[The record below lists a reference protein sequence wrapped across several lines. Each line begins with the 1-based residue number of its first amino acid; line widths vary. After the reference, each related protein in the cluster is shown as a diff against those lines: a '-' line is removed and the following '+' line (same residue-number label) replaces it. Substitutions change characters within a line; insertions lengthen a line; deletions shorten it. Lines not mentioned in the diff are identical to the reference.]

1 MRTLRYILAI
11 VLAAVMLLNS
21 ASLVTACGP
30 VTTDPV
36 YVSKESP
43 DPPFQE
49 FTNGKIGIV
58 KESFGRKTLFIAYR
72 YLNGGSF
79 TPDEQNDLVAALK
92 GTGNDTGGAEAIKA
106 WMAARDEFL
115 KEDQKPEEIYTEKSY
130 GGYDYFPNCAANAFE
145 VATQTLKERSAT
157 YGADDKSVGTWLEAQ
172 DAVFDNCSGE
182 PQIPVQLGSESPK
195 WLRKDRDY
203 QIAAAYFYSLKF
215 DEARARFE
223 RIAADADSPWQP
235 IAGYLVARTL
245 IRQGSL
251 GNDEKKKREL
261 FEQAETRLQTLVRS
275 GGKYENAS
283 KKLLALVRYQIH
295 PAERVVELSRILT
308 SGSNDNLRQDLI
320 DFTWLLDKFEHE
332 IGTAEEERKQEE
344 VSPGN
349 PQPPYAPFLS
359 EEAKDRFERV
369 QAGETIELAVFE
381 MGRDGNP
388 DYNRRIGFE
397 FKHNAPE
404 AEIFQRFAQKFGRE
418 LRAEEVNAI
427 KEALDVARKHRQWRI
442 SPNRKW
448 DFGGLSLHDRCEY
461 KCTKFN
467 LDLVPEFLRSDDL
480 SDWILTLQIEDSR
493 AYGHAFTKWR
503 ETGSTA
509 WMTTALIKAD
519 TSSPNLRRLMQA
531 AERVSRNDPAFPT
544 VAYHLIRL
552 RTAMGQTDQARTLSD
567 EIITSHTAALPVS
580 ALNQFLEQR
589 MHLAAGLNDFLKSA
603 QRTPIAFFLDGRF
616 GKFSQILQTEKG
628 YWSVESGQT
637 KEDFEH
643 QLDESYKHL
652 LPWDNR
658 VNFDQQ
664 TVDIFNW
671 HFPLQ
676 LLAEAARNPNVPDYL
691 QRSLVLA
698 AWTRA
703 ILLKNDELAL
713 KLAPEVI
720 RVEPQMASELEPYL
734 KAGTAKDRQNNA
746 LYVLLKFANLSPFV
760 QGGPTTFKT
769 AEELEYYLESTWW
782 CKLETTEYTGPGKE
796 TPKVVP
802 KPKFLT
808 AAQLET
814 ARQEFLALATIGD
827 GMSYLG
833 KQAIEWAKAS
843 PDDPRVPEALFI
855 AVQANQSFK
864 YGCNSWE
871 FDAELKAEAEK
882 LLRERYPES
891 PWTAKLAESQ

>member
-11 VLAAVMLLNS
+11 ILAAVLLLNS
-21 ASLVTACGP
+21 APLVTACGP
-30 VTTDPV
+30 ATPDPV
-36 YVSKESP
+36 YVLEESP
-43 DPPFQE
+43 DPPFHE

-92 GTGNDTGGAEAIKA
+92 GTAPDTGAAKAIKA
-106 WMAARDEFL
+106 WMEARDEVL
-115 KEDQKPEEIYTEKSY
+115 KEEQKPEEIDTERSY
-130 GGYDYFPNCAANAFE
+130 GGYDFFPNCTQNAFE

-157 YGADDKSVGTWLEAQ
+157 YGADDKSVRTWLEAQ
-172 DAVFDNCSGE
+172 DTVFDNCSGE
-182 PQIPVQLGSESPK
+182 PQIPVTLSAESPM

-251 GNDEKKKREL
+251 GDDEKKKREF

-283 KKLLALVRYQIH
+283 KKLLALVRYHIH

-320 DFTWLLDKFEHE
+320 DFTWLLDKFEYE
-332 IGTAEEERKQEE
+332 IGTAEEERKQGPEPAAE
-344 VSPGN
+344 

-359 EEAKDRFERV
+359 QEAKDRFERV
-369 QAGETIELAVFE
+369 NAGESIELAIFE
-381 MGRDGNP
+381 MGGDGNP
-388 DYNRRIGFE
+388 DYNRGFGIE
-397 FKHNAPE
+397 FKHDSSE
-404 AEIFQRFAQKFGRE
+404 AEIFKTFSQKYGRE

-427 KEALDVARKHRQWRI
+427 KEARDVALKHRLWRI

-448 DFGGLSLHDRCEY
+448 DFSALSRHDSCDY
-461 KCTKFN
+461 KCTKFDF
-467 LDLVPEFLRSDDL
+467 DLVPEFLRSNDL

-493 AYGHAFTKWR
+493 AYSRAFTKWR

-509 WMTTALIKAD
+509 WMTTALIKAE

-531 AERVSRNDPAFPT
+531 AERVSREDPGFPT

-552 RTAMGQTDQARTLSD
+552 KSAMGQTDQARALSD
-567 EIITSHTAALPVS
+567 EIITSHTGALPAS

-589 MHLAAGLNDFLKSA
+589 MHLAAGLNEFLKSA

-616 GKFSQILQTEKG
+616 GKFSQFLQTEKG

-643 QLDESYKHL
+643 QLDENYKHL

-676 LLAEAARNPNVPDYL
+676 LLAEAARNKNVPDYL
-691 QRSLVLA
+691 QRSLLLA

-720 RVEPQMASELEPYL
+720 RVEPQMASVLESYL
-734 KAGTAKDRQNNA
+734 KAGTAKERQNHA

-782 CKLETTEYTGPGKE
+782 CKLETTEYVGPGKE
-796 TPKVVP
+796 IPKVVP
-802 KPKFLT
+802 KPNFLT

-814 ARQEFLALATIGD
+814 ARREFLALAAIGD

-833 KQAIEWAKAS
+833 KQAIAWAKAS
-843 PDDPRVPEALFI
+843 PDDPDVPEALFI
-855 AVQANQSFK
+855 AVQANQSYK

-871 FDAELKAEAEK
+871 FDADTKTEAEK
-882 LLRERYPES
+882 LLRERYADS
-891 PWTAKLAESQ
+891 PWTAKLNASQ